1 MSYLSLIFILLYFLV
16 LFLLAVYG
24 IHRYLMVYL
33 YYKYKDRAKRVK
45 PEALGD
51 PAPAVTVQLPLYNE
65 QYVVERLIDAVCRID
80 YPRDRLEIQ
89 VLDDSTDETRGL
101 AARCVER
108 HRSAGIDIHYLH
120 RKERTGYKAGALQE
134 GLEVARGAYIAI
146 FDADFIPPTDF
157 LRNTMHR
164 FRDERVGLVQTRW
177 SYLNRGYSIL
187 TRVQAIMLDG
197 HFVMEHG
204 ARNRSGRFFNFNG
217 TAGIWRRECIEAA
230 GGWQHDT
237 LTEDLDL
244 SYRAQLRGQRFVFLE
259 EVATPSE
266 LPVEM
271 NAFKT
276 QQHRW
281 SKGSIQT
288 AKKMLPPVWRS
299 ALPFRFKLEATYH
312 LTNNMAYLLMLL
324 LSVLIFPSIVIRV
337 QAGWINSFWIDLPFL
352 CAATVS
358 VSLFYLF
365 AQYEINRPR
374 WIWSPFYLPVL
385 MSIGIGICLNNT
397 RAVLEALL
405 NLKSGFQRTPKYGI
419 LGKAGHAN
427 EAGHGNEAGHENEAT
442 ALNQTASWRGLRYRG
457 NRNWL
462 PALELLFAV
471 HFGLLIYYTAIN
483 GIYASIPFLC
493 LFFAG
498 YLYVGLA
505 SLWPGTASQG

>member
-24 IHRYLMVYL
+24 VHRYLMVYL
-33 YYKYKDRAKRVK
+33 YYKYRDRVRPVK

-51 PAPAVTVQLPLYNE
+51 PPPAVTVQLPLYNE

-80 YPRDRLEIQ
+80 YPRDCLEIQ

-101 AARCVER
+101 AERSVER
-108 HRSAGIDIHYLH
+108 YREAGFDIHYLH
-120 RKERTGYKAGALQE
+120 RTERLGYKAGALQE
-134 GLEVARGAYIAI
+134 GLRAARGEFIAI
-146 FDADFIPPTDF
+146 FDADFIPPPGF

-177 SYLNRGYSIL
+177 SYLNRNYSIL

-217 TAGIWRRECIEAA
+217 TAGIWRRDCIDAA

-244 SYRAQLRGQRFVFLE
+244 SYRAQLRGQRFLFLE
-259 EVATPSE
+259 EVSTPSE

-288 AKKMLPPVWRS
+288 AKKMLPSVWRS
-299 ALPFRFKLEATYH
+299 ALPFRYKLEATYH
-312 LTNNMAYLLMLL
+312 LTNNMAYMLMLL

-365 AQYEINRPR
+365 AQFEINRAR
-374 WIWSPFYLPVL
+374 WIWCPFYLPVL

-397 RAVLEALL
+397 RAVMEALL

-419 LGKAGHAN
+419 LGGTDQAEQTGRVEQAGGA
-427 EAGHGNEAGHENEAT
+427 EQADQADRAGR
-442 ALNQTASWRGLRYRG
+442 WRGLRYRG
-457 NRNWL
+457 TRNWL
-462 PALELLFAV
+462 PALELLFAL

-483 GIYASIPFLC
+483 GIYPSIPFLC

-498 YLYVGLA
+498 YLYVGVA
-505 SLWPGTASQG
+505 SLWPRAAIQG

>member
-16 LFLLAVYG
+16 LLLLAVYG
-24 IHRYLMVYL
+24 VHRYLMVYL
-33 YYKYKDRAKRVK
+33 YYKYKDRARPVK
-45 PEALGD
+45 PEPLD
-51 PAPAVTVQLPLYNE
+51 HAPPVVTIQLPLYNE
-65 QYVVERLIDAVCRID
+65 QYVVERLIDAVCRIE
-80 YPRDRLEIQ
+80 YPRDCLEIQ
-89 VLDDSTDETRGL
+89 VLDDSTDETRAL
-101 AARCVER
+101 AARCVKHYRE
-108 HRSAGIDIHYLH
+108 AGFDIHYLH
-120 RKERTGYKAGALQE
+120 RTKRTGYKAGALQD
-134 GLEVARGAYIAI
+134 GLASARGPFIAI
-146 FDADFIPPTDF
+146 FDADFIPPPEF
-157 LRNTMHR
+157 LRNTIHL
-164 FRDERVGLVQTRW
+164 FRDDRVGLVQTRW
-177 SYLNRGYSIL
+177 SYLNRGYSLL
-187 TRVQAIMLDG
+187 TQVQAIMLDG

-217 TAGIWRRECIEAA
+217 TAGIWRRESIEEA

-244 SYRAQLRGQRFVFLE
+244 SYRAQLLGQRFVFLE
-259 EVATPSE
+259 DVVTPSE

-288 AKKMLPPVWRS
+288 AKKMLPSVWRS
-299 ALPFRFKLEATYH
+299 GLPFRYKLEATYH
-312 LTNNMAYLLMLL
+312 LTNNMAYMLMLL

-358 VSLFYLF
+358 VSLFYLL
-365 AQYEINRPR
+365 AQFEINRGR
-374 WIWSPFYLPVL
+374 WLRCALFLPVL

-405 NLKSGFQRTPKYGI
+405 NLRSGFQRTPKYGI
-419 LGKAGHAN
+419 R
-427 EAGHGNEAGHENEAT
+427 T
-442 ALNQTASWRGLRYRG
+442 RTDRWRRLRYRG
-457 NRNWL
+457 IRNWL
-462 PALELLFAV
+462 PVLELLFAL

-483 GIYASIPFLC
+483 GIYPSLPFLF

-505 SLWPGTASQG
+505 SLWPRTANQG

>member
-1 MSYLSLIFILLYFLV
+1 M
-16 LFLLAVYG
+16 
-24 IHRYLMVYL
+24 
-33 YYKYKDRAKRVK
+33 
-45 PEALGD
+45 
-51 PAPAVTVQLPLYNE
+51 
-65 QYVVERLIDAVCRID
+65 
-80 YPRDRLEIQ
+80 
-89 VLDDSTDETRGL
+89 
-101 AARCVER
+101 
-108 HRSAGIDIHYLH
+108 
-120 RKERTGYKAGALQE
+120 
-134 GLEVARGAYIAI
+134 
-146 FDADFIPPTDF
+146 
-157 LRNTMHR
+157 
-164 FRDERVGLVQTRW
+164 
-177 SYLNRGYSIL
+177 
-187 TRVQAIMLDG
+187 
-197 HFVMEHG
+197 
-204 ARNRSGRFFNFNG
+204 
-217 TAGIWRRECIEAA
+217 
-230 GGWQHDT
+230 
-237 LTEDLDL
+237 
-244 SYRAQLRGQRFVFLE
+244 FLE
-259 EVATPSE
+259 EVTTPSE

-288 AKKMLPPVWRS
+288 AKKMLLPVWRS

-419 LGKAGHAN
+419 LGRADQTDQADQAAGAYQPGQPDQPGQ
-427 EAGHGNEAGHENEAT
+427 ADRAVG
-442 ALNQTASWRGLRYRG
+442 WRNLRYRG

-505 SLWPGTASQG
+505 SLWPGTARQG

>member
-24 IHRYLMVYL
+24 VHRYLMVYL
-33 YYKYKDRAKRVK
+33 YYKYKDRARRVK
-45 PEALGD
+45 PEPSGNT
-51 PAPAVTVQLPLYNE
+51 PPAVTVQLPLYNE

-80 YPRDRLEIQ
+80 YPRECLEIQ
-89 VLDDSTDETRGL
+89 VLDDSTDETRDL

-108 HRSAGIDIHYLH
+108 YREAGFDIHYLH
-120 RKERTGYKAGALQE
+120 RTARTGYKAGALQE
-134 GLEVARGAYIAI
+134 GLDEARGAFIAI
-146 FDADFIPPTDF
+146 FDADFIPPPDF
-157 LRNTMHR
+157 LQHTMHL

-177 SYLNRGYSIL
+177 SYLNRGYSLL

-217 TAGIWRRECIEAA
+217 TAGIWRRESIEAA

-244 SYRAQLRGQRFVFLE
+244 SYRAQLQGQYFVFLE
-259 EVATPSE
+259 DVSTPSE

-288 AKKMLPPVWRS
+288 AKKMLPKVWRS
-299 ALPFRFKLEATYH
+299 ALPFRYKLEATYH
-312 LTNNMAYLLMLL
+312 LTNNMAYMLMLL

-365 AQYEINRPR
+365 AQFEINRDR
-374 WIWSPFYLPVL
+374 WKRCLLFLPAL

-405 NLKSGFQRTPKYGI
+405 GLKSGFQRTPKYGI
-419 LGKAGHAN
+419 LGRAD
-427 EAGHGNEAGHENEAT
+427 EAGQADGADQADGAGRADEADRAG
-442 ALNQTASWRGLRYRG
+442 QWRRLRYRG
-457 NRNWL
+457 VRSWL
-462 PALELLFAV
+462 PALELLFAL

-483 GIYASIPFLC
+483 GIYPSIPFLC

-505 SLWPGTASQG
+505 SLWPRTASQ

>member
-1 MSYLSLIFILLYFLV
+1 M
-16 LFLLAVYG
+16 
-24 IHRYLMVYL
+24 
-33 YYKYKDRAKRVK
+33 
-45 PEALGD
+45 
-51 PAPAVTVQLPLYNE
+51 
-65 QYVVERLIDAVCRID
+65 
-80 YPRDRLEIQ
+80 
-89 VLDDSTDETRGL
+89 
-101 AARCVER
+101 
-108 HRSAGIDIHYLH
+108 
-120 RKERTGYKAGALQE
+120 
-134 GLEVARGAYIAI
+134 ARGAFIAI
-146 FDADFIPPTDF
+146 FDADFIPPPDF

-177 SYLNRGYSIL
+177 SYLNQGYSIL

-259 EVATPSE
+259 EVTTPSE

-365 AQYEINRPR
+365 AQFEINRSR

-419 LGKAGHAN
+419 LGKADQADQADQADKAN
-427 EAGHGNEAGHENEAT
+427 QVDLSAP
-442 ALNQTASWRGLRYRG
+442 LNQATRAASWRGLRYRG
-457 NRNWL
+457 TRNWL

>member
-24 IHRYLMVYL
+24 VHRYLMVYL
-33 YYKYKDRAKRVK
+33 YYKYKDRVRPVK
-45 PEALGD
+45 PEPPGD
-51 PAPAVTVQLPLYNE
+51 AAPAVTVQLPLYNE
-65 QYVVERLIDAVCRID
+65 QYVVERLIDAVCRIE
-80 YPRDRLEIQ
+80 YPRGCLEIQ
-89 VLDDSTDETRGL
+89 VLDDSTDETRDL
-101 AARCVER
+101 AARRVER
-108 HRSAGIDIHYLH
+108 YRKAGFDIHYLH
-120 RKERTGYKAGALQE
+120 RTERTGYKAGALQE
-134 GLEVARGAYIAI
+134 GLDVARGDFIAI
-146 FDADFIPPTDF
+146 FDADFIPPPDF
-157 LRNTMHR
+157 LRNTMHL

-177 SYLNRGYSIL
+177 SYLNRGYSLL

-217 TAGIWRRECIEAA
+217 TAGIWRRESIEAA

-244 SYRAQLRGQRFVFLE
+244 SYRAQLLGQRFVFLE
-259 EVATPSE
+259 GVSTPSE

-288 AKKMLPPVWRS
+288 AKKMLPKVWRS
-299 ALPFRFKLEATYH
+299 AQPFRYKIEATYH
-312 LTNNMAYLLMLL
+312 LTNNVAYMLMLL

-365 AQYEINRPR
+365 AQFEINRDQWKR
-374 WIWSPFYLPVL
+374 CLLFLPAL

-397 RAVLEALL
+397 RAVLEAVL
-405 NLKSGFQRTPKYGI
+405 NLRSGFQRTPKYGI
-419 LGKAGHAN
+419 LGRAEQSGQAN
-427 EAGHGNEAGHENEAT
+427 QAVR
-442 ALNQTASWRGLRYRG
+442 WRRLRYRG
-457 NRNWL
+457 IRTWL
-462 PALELLFAV
+462 PALELLFAL

-483 GIYASIPFLC
+483 GIYPSIPFLC

-498 YLYVGLA
+498 YLYVGLT
-505 SLWPGTASQG
+505 SLWPRTASQG

>member
-16 LFLLAVYG
+16 LLLLAVYG
-24 IHRYLMVYL
+24 VHRYLMVYL
-33 YYKYKDRAKRVK
+33 YYKYKDRARPVK
-45 PEALGD
+45 PEPLD
-51 PAPAVTVQLPLYNE
+51 QTPPAVTIQLPLYNE
-65 QYVVERLIDAVCRID
+65 QYVVERLIDAVCRIE
-80 YPRDRLEIQ
+80 YPRDSLEIQ
-89 VLDDSTDETRGL
+89 VLDDSTDETRAL
-101 AARCVER
+101 AARRVEHYR
-108 HRSAGIDIHYLH
+108 ESGFDIHYLH
-120 RKERTGYKAGALQE
+120 RTERTGYKAGALQE
-134 GLEVARGAYIAI
+134 GLATARGAFIAI
-146 FDADFIPPTDF
+146 FDADFIPPPDF
-157 LRNTMHR
+157 LKNTMHL
-164 FRDERVGLVQTRW
+164 FRDDRVGLVQTRW
-177 SYLNRGYSIL
+177 SYLNRGYSLL

-217 TAGIWRRECIEAA
+217 TAGIWRRESIDAA

-244 SYRAQLRGQRFVFLE
+244 SYRAQLLGQRFVFLE
-259 EVATPSE
+259 DVSTPSE

-288 AKKMLPPVWRS
+288 AKKMLPSVWRS
-299 ALPFRFKLEATYH
+299 ALPFRYKLEATYH
-312 LTNNMAYLLMLL
+312 LTNNLAYMLMLL

-365 AQYEINRPR
+365 AQFEINRAR
-374 WIWSPFYLPVL
+374 WLWCPLFLPVL

-405 NLKSGFQRTPKYGI
+405 NLRSGFQRTPKYGI
-419 LGKAGHAN
+419 RDR
-427 EAGHGNEAGHENEAT
+427 T
-442 ALNQTASWRGLRYRG
+442 DRWRRLRYRG
-457 NRNWL
+457 IRNWL
-462 PALELLFAV
+462 PVLELLFAL

-483 GIYASIPFLC
+483 GIYPSIPFLC

-505 SLWPGTASQG
+505 SLWPRTANQG

>member
-16 LFLLAVYG
+16 LLLLAVYG
-24 IHRYLMVYL
+24 VHRYLMVYL
-33 YYKYKDRAKRVK
+33 YYKYKDRARPVK
-45 PEALGD
+45 PEPLD
-51 PAPAVTVQLPLYNE
+51 QTPPAVTIQLPLYNE
-65 QYVVERLIDAVCRID
+65 QYVVERLIDAVCRIE
-80 YPRDRLEIQ
+80 YPRDSLEIQ
-89 VLDDSTDETRGL
+89 VLDDSTDETRAL
-101 AARCVER
+101 AARRVER
-108 HRSAGIDIHYLH
+108 YRESGFDIHYLH
-120 RKERTGYKAGALQE
+120 RTERTGYKAGALQE
-134 GLEVARGAYIAI
+134 GLATARGAFIAI
-146 FDADFIPPTDF
+146 FDADFIPPPDF
-157 LRNTMHR
+157 LKNTMHL
-164 FRDERVGLVQTRW
+164 FRDDRVGLVQTRW
-177 SYLNRGYSIL
+177 SYLNRGYSLL

-217 TAGIWRRECIEAA
+217 TAGIWRRESIDAA

-244 SYRAQLRGQRFVFLE
+244 SYRAQLLGQRFVFLE
-259 EVATPSE
+259 DVTTPSE

-288 AKKMLPPVWRS
+288 AKKMLPSVWRS
-299 ALPFRFKLEATYH
+299 ALPFRYKLEATYH

-365 AQYEINRPR
+365 AQFEINRAR
-374 WIWSPFYLPVL
+374 WLWCPLFLPVL

-405 NLKSGFQRTPKYGI
+405 DLKSGFQRTPKYGI
-419 LGKAGHAN
+419 RDR
-427 EAGHGNEAGHENEAT
+427 T
-442 ALNQTASWRGLRYRG
+442 DRWRRLRYRG
-457 NRNWL
+457 IRNWL
-462 PALELLFAV
+462 PVLELLFAV

-483 GIYASIPFLC
+483 GIYPSIPFLC

-505 SLWPGTASQG
+505 SLWPRTANQG